1 MPLEGGKSRGAF
13 SRNVKTEMKAGKPQ
27 KQAVAI
33 AYSEKRRSSK
43 AADEQPRDKEGKF
56 ATTAGG
62 KTSYEPKNGS
72 TKAHKEARAQR
83 DAHAEYLKS
92 KGHEGVKKTRTDSTY
107 TIPGRG
113 LTAMS
118 TYHVHHGQPPQSA
131 KDTAVEE
138 VRRAIEAGMR
148 EKQAEEESE
157 EAGEEEMRHQ
167 RMALEHLAADDFNG
181 FVRKLMK
188 EGKSKEY
195 ATKIA
200 GKVANEQ
207 KAHDAAEVARL
218 VTSVERNRRELAAR
232 LVPVIGAFDHS
243 EMTLPQMAARA
254 LEQLQLPKAKDP
266 VGALEFYLSG
276 RAPAGA
282 ARDSSDASFLDGYLA

>member
-1 MPLEGGKSRGAF
+1 MPLENGKSKAAF

-33 AYSEKRRSSK
+33 AYSK
-43 AADEQPRDKEGKF
+43 
-56 ATTAGG
+56 
-62 KTSYEPKNGS
+62 
-72 TKAHKEARAQR
+72 QR
-83 DAHAEYLKS
+83 
-92 KGHEGVKKTRTDSTY
+92 
-107 TIPGRG
+107 
-113 LTAMS
+113 
-118 TYHVHHGQPPQSA
+118 A
-131 KDTAVEE
+131 KDSAIEE
-138 VRRAIEAGMR
+138 VRKALEAGMC
-148 EKQAEEESE
+148 EKEAEEASE
-157 EAGEEEMRHQ
+157 EEGEKEMAHQ
-167 RMALEHLAADDFNG
+167 KRALKELSAEVGDDFNG
-181 FVRKLMK
+181 LVRKLMK
-188 EGKSKEY
+188 KGKSKEY

-254 LEQLQLPKAKDP
+254 LEQLQLPRAKDP
-266 VGALEFYLSG
+266 VSALEFYLSG